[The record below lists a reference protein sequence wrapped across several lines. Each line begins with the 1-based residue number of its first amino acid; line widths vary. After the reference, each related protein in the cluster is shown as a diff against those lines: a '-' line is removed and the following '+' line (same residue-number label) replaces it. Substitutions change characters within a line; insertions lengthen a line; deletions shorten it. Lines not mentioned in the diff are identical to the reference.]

1 MCRTI
6 REQFQEFNRGDNPD
20 TGIMAPQQ
28 LRAEFY
34 KYIDW
39 TPSLSE
45 GCRREMKKLVDR
57 HFKLMSMTIKS
68 FELTTRRIEEQDDP
82 PITFD

>member
-1 MCRTI
+1 MSNLKTI
-6 REQFQEFNRGDNPD
+6 REQFQEFNRDEHPG

-28 LRAEFY
+28 LKAEFD

-45 GCRREMKKLVDR
+45 GCRREMKKLVNI

-68 FELTTRRIEEQDDP
+68 FELTVRRIEEECIDNE
-82 PITFD
+82 